1 MERKVFL
8 KKVGAAMMAAAM
20 MVAAAAPAF
29 AASSADSANNTATAN
44 DLKDSDIIDMSK
56 KGSLSIYKYDIT
68 SATQDGA
75 YEEGR
80 YEANGEANSTLESEL
95 AQYAIKGVEFT
106 YLRVGGVETLSV
118 AEDTENF
125 VELVYEIPTDLAD
138 ILGLESGDAID
149 MSASAGV
156 SNPCSNTGVFH
167 YTSQQINDALKELLE
182 ADNIKAKDALENY
195 VISASGSTEMPL
207 TDEKGY
213 TSASNMELGL
223 YLLVET
229 KVPEEVVETVNPWF
243 VQLPFTD
250 AEGEEWLYDM
260 TCYPKNQTGNPTL
273 DKLVRNAHG
282 AAATTAGV
290 YEDYSG
296 LVTNSK
302 ESAQDFAANRTEY
315 TYDSTTTAS
324 EGDILDYILV
334 SKLPHI
340 TSEATY
346 LTQYTF
352 VDKLSEGL
360 TYNRDVQIAFYT
372 NGEAAA
378 VNNTAEAETIWS
390 LQNNGFA
397 TEYVDV
403 KTSTTKGTGETQLTV
418 SFTESGLKLLNT
430 QYSDYYIVVYYTVT
444 VNSDATAVLG
454 DEGNPNDVVL
464 TWERTS
470 EGYYDTLEDRCYVY
484 TFGIDLTKTFSDN
497 AGDPT
502 KVQFVLYNQDD
513 DYYVVANGTGVTED
527 GKKVYYVTGKTTDKK
542 DATVFSPDESGSMV
556 VDGLEAD
563 TYQLTEIA
571 TDGGYSIL
579 KDQIVIKINSAEREI
594 SPAVAGHVGLKPTDA
609 DADDHTAGRTT
620 GKVAMLVG
628 DLTESSATV
637 DSVAADMSHY
647 TVKTQKLSPCDSENA
662 LVNIGITNSKSFLL
676 PVTGGSGLYAITILG
691 VIAVAVGC
699 YFATRKRKPA
709 AENQR

>member
-8 KKVGAAMMAAAM
+8 KRVGAAVMAAAMMAATA
-20 MVAAAAPAF
+20 VPAF
-29 AASSADSANNTATAN
+29 AASSSGSANNTATTN
-44 DLKDSDIIDMSK
+44 DLKDSDIIDMSR

-68 SATQDGA
+68 SAVQDGA

-95 AQYAIKGVEFT
+95 ARYAIKGVEFT
-106 YLRVGGVETLSV
+106 YLRVGDVETCSA

-138 ILGLESGDAID
+138 ILGLKSGDAID

-156 SNPCSNTGVFH
+156 SNPCSNTGIGH
-167 YTSQQINDALKELLE
+167 YTSQQINDALKNLLE
-182 ADNIKAKDALENY
+182 SDNVKAKDALENY
-195 VISASGSTEMPL
+195 VTSDSKSAAMPL
-207 TDEKGY
+207 TDEKGH
-213 TSASNMELGL
+213 TAASDLELGL

-243 VQLPFTD
+243 VQMPFTD
-250 AEGEEWLYDM
+250 IDGEEWLYDM

-282 AAATTAGV
+282 DTASVAGV
-290 YEDYSG
+290 YEDYSR
-296 LVTNSK
+296 LVTNSG
-302 ESAQDFAANRTEY
+302 ETDQDFVANRKEY

-324 EGDILDYILV
+324 EGDVLDYILV

-360 TYNRDVQIAFYT
+360 TYNKDVQIAFYT
-372 NGEAAA
+372 NGEDAA
-378 VNNTAEAETIWS
+378 VNNTVNAETIWS
-390 LQNNGFA
+390 LNDDGFA
-397 TEYVDV
+397 AEYVDV
-403 KTSTTKGTGETQLTV
+403 QSSTTKGTGETQLTV
-418 SFTESGLKLLNT
+418 SFTEDGLKLLNT
-430 QYSDYYIVVYYTVT
+430 RYSDYYIVVYYTVT

-454 DEGNPNDVVL
+454 DDGNPNDVTL

-484 TFGIDLTKTFSDN
+484 TFGLDLTKTFSDN
-497 AGDPT
+497 AGDPA
-502 KVQFVLYNQDD
+502 KVQFVLYNQEDA
-513 DYYVVANGTGVTED
+513 YYVVAESTGTTED
-527 GKKVYYVTGKTTDKK
+527 GKKVYYMTGKTTEKEQ
-542 DATVFSPDESGSMV
+542 ATVFSPDANGSMV
-556 VDGLEAD
+556 VNGLEAD

-571 TDGGYSIL
+571 TDSGYSIL
-579 KDQIVIKINSAEREI
+579 KDQIVIRIQSAEREI
-594 SPAVAGHVGLKPTDA
+594 SPAVAGHVGLTATQA
-609 DADDHTAGRTT
+609 DAADHTAGRTT

-628 DLTESSATV
+628 DLSKSSATV
-637 DSVAADMSHY
+637 DSVDADMSNY
-647 TVKTQKLSPCDSENA
+647 TIKTQKLTPCDSENA
-662 LVNIGITNSKSFLL
+662 IVNIGITNSRSFLL
-676 PVTGGSGLYAITILG
+676 PVTGGNGLYAITILG
-691 VIAVAVGC
+691 VIAVAAGC
-699 YFATRKRKPA
+699 YFMVRKKKEA
-709 AENQR
+709 

>member
-8 KKVGAAMMAAAM
+8 KRVGAAVMAAAM
-20 MVAAAAPAF
+20 MAVTAVPAF
-29 AASSADSANNTATAN
+29 AASSANSANNTATAN
-44 DLKDSDIIDMSK
+44 DLKDSDIIDMSR

-68 SATQDGA
+68 SAMRDGA

-80 YEANGEANSTLESEL
+80 YAANGEANSTLESEL
-95 AQYAIKGVEFT
+95 ARYAIKGVEFT
-106 YLRVGGVETLSV
+106 YLRVGDVETYSV
-118 AEDTENF
+118 AENTENF
-125 VELVYEIPTDLAD
+125 VELVYEIPADLAD
-138 ILGLESGDAID
+138 ILDLKSGDAVD

-156 SNPCSNTGVFH
+156 ANPCSNTGVYH
-167 YTSQQINDALKELLE
+167 YTSQQINDALKDLLKT
-182 ADNIKAKDALENY
+182 DNVKAKDALENY
-195 VISASGSTEMPL
+195 ATSASGSTAMPL
-207 TDEKGY
+207 TDEKGH
-213 TSASNMELGL
+213 TASSNMDLGL

-250 AEGEEWLYDM
+250 VEGEEWLYDM

-282 AAATTAGV
+282 DAATKAGV
-290 YEDYSG
+290 YEDYSR
-296 LVTNSK
+296 LVTNSA
-302 ESAQDFAANRTEY
+302 ENDQDFVAGREEY

-346 LTQYTF
+346 LTKYTF

-360 TYNRDVQIAFYT
+360 TYNKDVQIAFYT
-372 NGEAAA
+372 NGEDAAA
-378 VNNTAEAETIWS
+378 NNTTKAETIWS
-390 LQNNGFA
+390 LNDNGFA

-403 KTSTTKGTGETQLTV
+403 KSSTTKGTGETQLTV
-418 SFTESGLKLLNT
+418 SFTDAGLKLLNT

-444 VNSDATAVLG
+444 VNSNATAVLG
-454 DEGNPNDVVL
+454 DDGNPNDVVL

-502 KVQFVLYNQDD
+502 KVQFVLYNQED
-513 DYYVVANGTGVTED
+513 DYYVIAGSAGTTED
-527 GKKVYYVTGKTTDKK
+527 GKKVYYVTGKTTDKNQ
-542 DATVFSPDESGSMV
+542 ATVFSPDANGSMV
-556 VDGLEAD
+556 VNGLEAD

-579 KDQIVIKINSAEREI
+579 KDQIVIRINSAEREI
-594 SPAVAGHVGLKPTDA
+594 SPAVAGHVGLTATQA
-609 DADDHTAGRTT
+609 DAADHTAGRTT

-628 DLTESSATV
+628 DLSKSSATV
-637 DSVAADMSHY
+637 DSVAADMSNY
-647 TVKTQKLSPCDSENA
+647 IVKTQKLTPCDSENA

-691 VIAVAVGC
+691 VLAVAVGC
-699 YFATRKRKPA
+699 YCVVRKRKTTT
-709 AENQR
+709 ESHI